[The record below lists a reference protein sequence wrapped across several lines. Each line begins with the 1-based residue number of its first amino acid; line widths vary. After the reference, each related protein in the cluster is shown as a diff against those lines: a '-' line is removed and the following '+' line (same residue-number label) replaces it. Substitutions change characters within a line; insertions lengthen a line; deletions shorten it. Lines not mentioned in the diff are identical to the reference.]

1 MKKMYIVLLLLT
13 LLIPFNVFAK
23 EKVKLHL
30 FYSDTCPHCH
40 SEIEYLN
47 EIDDKYDN
55 LEISYYERNDHS
67 ELLKEVRKKLEI
79 DNSYVPLT
87 VVGSDYVIGFNDE
100 TKNQIEDMIKAY
112 QDNEHCDLVN
122 NLDDKECRKKNDG
135 IYSESEVKEV
145 PILGNVNVKE
155 TSLFLI
161 SMVIG
166 FVDGFN
172 PCAMWVLIFIISLLI
187 DMKDKKRM
195 LFLGLTFI
203 ISSAIVYL
211 FFMLSWLQIT
221 NTLMSTWFRYIIAIV
236 AFIAGFIS
244 IKNYIKTLKDPVG
257 CTVTNKEDR
266 KKIVTKAKKI
276 IGENKLF
283 LAFVG
288 IIGLAFSVNLIELAC
303 SAGLPTFF
311 ITILK
316 MNELSSL
323 QYMLYILIYIFFFM
337 LDDIIIFLIA
347 TLTFKI
353 KAISNKYSKY
363 SHLIG
368 GIICIIIAILLAF
381 FPNIIMFNF

>member
-1 MKKMYIVLLLLT
+1 MKKVLILLMLT
-13 LLIPFNVFAK
+13 ILFPLNTKAL
-23 EKVKLHL
+23 EKVTLHL
-30 FYSDTCPHCH
+30 FYSETCPHCH

-47 EIDDKYDN
+47 EIESEYEN
-55 LEISYYERNDHS
+55 LEIILYERNEHS
-67 ELLKEVRKKLEI
+67 DLLKDVRDNLKI

-87 VVGSDYVIGFNDE
+87 VVGSDYLIGFNDE
-100 TKNQIEDMIKAY
+100 TKNQIIDMIESY
-112 QDNEHCDLVN
+112 QEEKHCDMVN
-122 NLDDKECRKKNDG
+122 DLDNKDCKKINDG
-135 IYSESEVKEV
+135 IYSESEIKNI

-155 TSLFLI
+155 TSLFLVA
-161 SMVIG
+161 MVIG

-203 ISSAIVYL
+203 ISSAVVYL

-221 NTLMSTWFRYIIAIV
+221 NTLMSTWFRYLISIV

-244 IKNYIKTLKDPVG
+244 IKNYIKTLKDPIG

-266 KKIVTKAKKI
+266 KKIVTKARKI
-276 IGENKLF
+276 IGENKLL
-283 LAFVG
+283 LAFLG

-311 ITILK
+311 VTILK
-316 MNELSSL
+316 MNELSSVS
-323 QYMLYILIYIFFFM
+323 YMIYILVYIFFFM
-337 LDDIIIFLIA
+337 LDDIIIFLLA

-353 KAISNKYSKY
+353 TAISNKYSKY

-368 GIICIIIAILLAF
+368 GIICILIAILLAF